1 MRINRDKFFEDGFLI
16 VRNVIAADKL
26 DELRETYEILLD
38 RQRAVWTRERKPD
51 DPPGGEWET
60 DSNPR
65 LRTIQYFI
73 DEKTA
78 TSSVELWLHEN
89 IHGVSSQ
96 IMGGAETAIT
106 EMHLMCSSPTIDYGN
121 THWHR
126 DIFAES
132 AAPIEGLQK
141 DLLEYGPAYLQW
153 NLPLYDD
160 SCLWVVPG
168 SHRREM
174 TEEESRQFEE
184 DINGQMPGGIQ
195 VHLNAGDG
203 AVYTN
208 LILHQGS
215 EYGTKMRRTLHG
227 GFRSI
232 GAPIYPYSH
241 QSSWNLDM
249 RFTQYLSPATRST
262 FERWAQLLDKERD
275 GIESVFRAIIN
286 KDKDTFL
293 KGLAILH
300 PGEKHRLV
308 CLILISKLAY
318 IMHRVYSSE
327 DDSLPP
333 AERSKAIV
341 ASQNFNNRRIHVDLT
356 HRFTFPEIE
365 TLMQR
370 FAPLEAQLQYHA
382 PTRAKLHVRPM
393 RYREYEMPENYELD
407 DFIKSWATS
416 SQNVKTSPAVAKAM
430 AGKKGQKG

>member
-1 MRINRDKFFEDGFLI
+1 MG
-16 VRNVIAADKL
+16 A
-26 DELRETYEILLD
+26 
-38 RQRAVWTRERKPD
+38 RAQAGRS
-51 DPPGGEWET
+51 PGGEWET
-60 DSNPR
+60 HWQPR
-65 LRTIQYFI
+65 LRTMQYYI
-73 DEKTA
+73 DKATA
-78 TSSVELWLHEN
+78 ANSVELWLHEN

-106 EMHLMCSSPTIDYGN
+106 EMYLMCSSPTVEFGN

-141 DLLEYGPAYLQW
+141 DLLEYGPSYLQW

-168 SHRREM
+168 SHRRDM
-174 TEEESRQFEE
+174 TEEENRQFEE

-195 VHLNAGDG
+195 VNLNAGDG

-232 GAPIYPYSH
+232 GASIYPYSH

-249 RFTQYLSPATRST
+249 RFTQYLSPAARST
-262 FERWAQLLDKERD
+262 FERWARQLAQQRD
-275 GIESVFRAIIN
+275 AIESVFRAIIN

-300 PGEKHRLV
+300 PGEKHRMV

-318 IMHRVYSSE
+318 IMHKVYSSE
-327 DDSLPP
+327 DESLPP
-333 AERSKAIV
+333 AERMKAII
-341 ASQNFNNRRIHVDLT
+341 ASQNFNNRRFYEDLT
-356 HRFTFPEIE
+356 HRFTLSEIE
-365 TLMQR
+365 ILIDR
-370 FAPLEAQLQYHA
+370 FAPLEIKLQYEDRHRDKA
-382 PTRAKLHVRPM
+382 FTRIR
-393 RYREYEMPENYELD
+393 RYREYEMPADYTLD
-407 DFIKSWATS
+407 DFIDSWA
-416 SQNVKTSPAVAKAM
+416 
-430 AGKKGQKG
+430 KKFSVG